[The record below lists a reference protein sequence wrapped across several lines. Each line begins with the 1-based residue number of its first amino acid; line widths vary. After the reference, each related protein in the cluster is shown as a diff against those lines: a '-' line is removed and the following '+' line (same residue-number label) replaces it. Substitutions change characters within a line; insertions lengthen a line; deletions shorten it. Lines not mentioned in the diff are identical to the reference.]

1 MRKILF
7 TLIFLCFL
15 CTFTG
20 CKTTG
25 DKPAQKL
32 NPDSTIGSIA
42 TIDSPKSI
50 PVEGV
55 GLVGGL
61 NGKGS
66 SECPPVIRTYLEQY
80 ALTEVTRENKLSI
93 NNLIDS
99 LDTAVVVIDGNIP
112 VEDSGKS
119 YFDVKVT
126 AYPGT
131 QTVSLENGWLYR
143 SELKKIKTFGIN
155 TQTLAD
161 VIGPVF
167 IDKISDSP
175 IDKRTGYI
183 LGSGKIITKYAIG
196 IVLNKPNFELTNNIR
211 NRLNFRFGRNTAQAV
226 KEGMI
231 LLSVPSKY
239 QAQRGKFIELLK
251 AMYVYD
257 VPENETKRIEKH
269 IQQII
274 EHPQSD
280 EGEYALEAMGN
291 QCIPQLS
298 ILLGAPDELVR
309 FRAARCMLNLR
320 SDEGMS
326 VLIETA
332 LNKLS
337 PYRVE
342 ALKAITESGRASDAS
357 SLALEFMKDKNFD
370 IRLAAFEQLHKL
382 NDKAIT
388 AKSIASVFYIE
399 RIEQTVG
406 KDIYVTRS
414 GQPKVVLFG
423 STINFNK
430 GFLVTSAN
438 GEIAIEAPE
447 NQDYVIV
454 TRKFPNRPDLTG
466 QIKCS
471 YEVGDIIQALCDA
484 LPERGQMNRGGLGV
498 SYSDLTALLKQMCDK
513 GAVNAQFHAG
523 PMPNID
529 LNVKK

>member
-1 MRKILF
+1 MRKILL

-15 CTFTG
+15 CIITG

-25 DKPAQKL
+25 GKPTQKL
-32 NPDSTIGSIA
+32 NPDIMLSSIA
-42 TIDSPKSI
+42 AIDSPKSI
-50 PVEGV
+50 PVEGI

-61 NGKGS
+61 DGKGS
-66 SECPPVIRTYLEQY
+66 SECPAAIRTHLEQY
-80 ALTEVTRENKLSI
+80 ALTELTGEGSLSV

-99 LDTAVVVIDGNIP
+99 LNTAVVVIDGNMPI
-112 VEDSGKS
+112 EDSGEP

-126 AYPGT
+126 AYTGT

-143 SELKKIKTFGIN
+143 CELKKIGTFGIN
-155 TQTLAD
+155 TPTLAD

-167 IDKISDSP
+167 TDKISDLP

-183 LGSGKIITKYAIG
+183 LGSGKIINKYAIG
-196 IVLNKPNFELTNNIR
+196 IVLNKPDFALTNNIR
-211 NRLNFRFGRNTAQAV
+211 NRLNFRFGRDTALAV
-226 KEGMI
+226 KEGMLI
-231 LLSVPSKY
+231 LNVPSKY
-239 QAQRGKFIELLK
+239 KAQRGKFLELLK
-251 AMYVYD
+251 TTYVYD
-257 VPENETKRIEKH
+257 VPGNEPKRIEKH

-274 EHPQSD
+274 DQPQSN
-280 EGEYALEAMGN
+280 EGEYALEAIGN
-291 QCIPQLS
+291 QCLNQLS
-298 ILLGAPDELVR
+298 ILLGAPDEHVR
-309 FRAARCMLNLR
+309 LRAARCMLNLR

-337 PYRVE
+337 PYRIE

-357 SLALEFMKDKNFD
+357 SLALELMKDKNFD

-382 NDKAIT
+382 DDKSIT

-399 RIEQTVG
+399 RIEQNVG

-430 GFLVTSAN
+430 GFSVTSAN

-447 NQDYVIV
+447 DQDYVIV

-466 QIKCS
+466 QIKCN
-471 YEVGDIIQALCDA
+471 YEIGDIIQALCDA
-484 LPERGQMNRGGLGV
+484 LPERGQKNRGGLGV
-498 SYSDLTALLKQMCDK
+498 SYSDIITLLKQMCDK

-523 PMPNID
+523 PMPNIG